1 MWVGMISQR
10 KEDQEVR
17 IAMVWMTKNS
27 LILET
32 LLIFKTKIK
41 LEDMEL
47 YFYKIQIWTFNME
60 ALLKTN

>member
-47 YFYKIQIWTFNME
+47 SFYKIQIWTFNME

>member
-1 MWVGMISQR
+1 MLVGMISQK

-32 LLIFKTKIK
+32 LQIFKTKIK

-47 YFYKIQIWTFNME
+47 SFYKIQI
-60 ALLKTN
+60 